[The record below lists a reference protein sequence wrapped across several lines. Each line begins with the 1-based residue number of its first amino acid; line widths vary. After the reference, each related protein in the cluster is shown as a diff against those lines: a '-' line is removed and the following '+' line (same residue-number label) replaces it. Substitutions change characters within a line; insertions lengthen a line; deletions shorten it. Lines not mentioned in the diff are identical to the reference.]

1 MFKRV
6 LLLRKSQAI
15 EKLQFFVYLGNFVIS
30 CTYNNLFVMI
40 GKWEMAIL
48 NSFGPEGTREDAYF
62 LKAYFCNEKAIEESW
77 TWVMGSHG

>member
-40 GKWEMAIL
+40 REMG
-48 NSFGPEGTREDAYF
+48 NGHPE
-62 LKAYFCNEKAIEESW
+62 
-77 TWVMGSHG
+77 